1 MKSIVKPWN
10 VDVGDVELLD
20 GEVDGVQIVPGG
32 AADWSGVRDL
42 SGVSPLCNSVKSKIT
57 ICNIML
63 KQPGK
68 LLEDKN
74 ISHFWMKA

>member
-42 SGVSPLCNSVKSKIT
+42 SGVSPLYNSV
-57 ICNIML
+57 
-63 KQPGK
+63 
-68 LLEDKN
+68 
-74 ISHFWMKA
+74 